1 MNSDSTP
8 AATPP
13 APGGHAPRRFLRRLL
28 RGLAWLALVLLVL
41 AAPTLAYH
49 ARWSWPRA
57 NLPGVGTAQ
66 EQQRAAPAM
75 DPALA
80 TRLMA
85 IVREARST
93 SGLPSLSAAVART
106 DGLDWAGA
114 SGWADIDRRQA
125 AGVASRYRTGSIAKP
140 ITAVAMMR
148 LAEAGALDLDAPGA
162 EVVSGLPPSLA
173 PLTARQLASH
183 TGGVRHYSPMP
194 WGWWWPGW
202 FEANSQRHYP
212 SVEAGLALF
221 ADDRL
226 RFAPGAGFQYS
237 TFGYSLLSRL
247 LEGAA
252 GRPFP
257 ALLAAQVFAPAGMTG
272 TAVDTPGAMPD
283 RVAFY
288 VGQGDRYTAA
298 RPVDSSFRIAGG
310 GLVSTPTD
318 LARFGLALQD
328 GRLLSADGVRR
339 MWTVQPLADGSAN
352 PQNYALGWRVD
363 ESTRLFVDGRPL
375 QVVHHGGSQAG
386 AAAFLLLVP
395 EQGLAVAVMANSSDG
410 RAQVQGTALRLA
422 QELLEVPAAVKVAA
436 DAD

>member
-57 NLPGVGTAQ
+57 TLPGVGTAQ

-212 SVEAGLALF
+212 NVEAGLALF

-288 VGQGDRYTAA
+288 VGHGDRYTAA

-328 GRLLSADGVRR
+328 GRLLPADGVRR

-422 QELLEVPAAVKVAA
+422 QELLEVPAAVKAAA

>member
-422 QELLEVPAAVKVAA
+422 QELLEVPAAVKAAA

>member
-13 APGGHAPRRFLRRLL
+13 APGGHARRFLRRLL

-57 NLPGVGTAQ
+57 TLPGVGTAQ

-140 ITAVAMMR
+140 MTAVAMMR

-226 RFAPGAGFQYS
+226 RFAPGTGFQYS

-288 VGQGDRYTAA
+288 VGHGDRYTAA

-422 QELLEVPAAVKVAA
+422 QELLEVPAAVKAAA

>member
-57 NLPGVGTAQ
+57 NLPEVGTAQ

-237 TFGYSLLSRL
+237 SFGYSLLSRL

-288 VGQGDRYTAA
+288 VGHGDRYTAA

-328 GRLLSADGVRR
+328 GRLLPADGVRR

-422 QELLEVPAAVKVAA
+422 QELLEVPAAVKAAA

>member
-13 APGGHAPRRFLRRLL
+13 APGGHTPRRFLRRLL
-28 RGLAWLALVLLVL
+28 RGLAWLALLLLVL

-57 NLPGVGTAQ
+57 TLPEVGAAQ

-162 EVVSGLPPSLA
+162 EVVAGLPPGLA

-202 FEANSQRHYP
+202 FEANSQQHYP
-212 SVEAGLALF
+212 NVEAGLALF
-221 ADDRL
+221 AGDRL
-226 RFAPGAGFQYS
+226 RFAPGTGFQYS

-257 ALLAAQVFAPAGMTG
+257 ALLATQVFVPAGMTG

-288 VGQGDRYTAA
+288 VGEGGRYTVA

-318 LARFGLALQD
+318 LARFGVAVQD

-410 RAQVQGTALRLA
+410 RAQVQDTALRLA
-422 QELLEVPAAVKVAA
+422 QELLQAPAAMEASA

>member
-57 NLPGVGTAQ
+57 NLPEVGTAQ

-194 WGWWWPGW
+194 WGGWWPGW

-226 RFAPGAGFQYS
+226 RFAPGTGFQYS

-288 VGQGDRYTAA
+288 VGHGDRYTAA

-328 GRLLSADGVRR
+328 GRLLPADGVRR

-422 QELLEVPAAVKVAA
+422 QELVEVPAAVKAAA

>member
-57 NLPGVGTAQ
+57 TLPGVGTAQ

-140 ITAVAMMR
+140 MTAVAMMR

-288 VGQGDRYTAA
+288 VGHGDRYTAA

-328 GRLLSADGVRR
+328 GRLLPADGVRR

-422 QELLEVPAAVKVAA
+422 QELLEVPAAVKAAA

>member
-13 APGGHAPRRFLRRLL
+13 APGRHAPRRFLRRLL
-28 RGLAWLALVLLVL
+28 RGLAWLALLLLVL

-57 NLPGVGTAQ
+57 NLPEVGTAQ
-66 EQQRAAPAM
+66 EQQRVAPAM

-85 IVREARST
+85 IVRDARST

-221 ADDRL
+221 AGDRL

-318 LARFGLALQD
+318 LARFGVAVQD

-410 RAQVQGTALRLA
+410 RAQVQDAALRLA
-422 QELLEVPAAVKVAA
+422 QELLQVPAAVKAA
-436 DAD
+436 AHAD

>member
-28 RGLAWLALVLLVL
+28 RGLAWLALLLLVL

-57 NLPGVGTAQ
+57 TLPEVGAAQ

-202 FEANSQRHYP
+202 FEANSQQHYP
-212 SVEAGLALF
+212 NVEAGLALF
-221 ADDRL
+221 AGDRL
-226 RFAPGAGFQYS
+226 RFAPGTGFQYS

-257 ALLAAQVFAPAGMTG
+257 ALLAAQVFVPAGMTG

-288 VGQGDRYTAA
+288 VGEGGRYTAA

-318 LARFGLALQD
+318 LARFGVAVQD

-410 RAQVQGTALRLA
+410 RAQVQDTALRLA
-422 QELLEVPAAVKVAA
+422 QELLQAPAAMEASA

>member
-28 RGLAWLALVLLVL
+28 RGLAWLALLLLVL

-57 NLPGVGTAQ
+57 NLPEVGTAQ

-140 ITAVAMMR
+140 MTAVAMMR

-375 QVVHHGGSQAG
+375 QVVHHGGTQAG

-410 RAQVQGTALRLA
+410 RAQVQDTALRLA
-422 QELLEVPAAVKVAA
+422 QELLQVPAAVKAA
-436 DAD
+436 AHAD

>member
-57 NLPGVGTAQ
+57 NLPEVGTAQ

-318 LARFGLALQD
+318 LARFGVAVQD
-328 GRLLSADGVRR
+328 GRLLPADGVRR

-422 QELLEVPAAVKVAA
+422 QELVEVPAAVKAAA

>member
-57 NLPGVGTAQ
+57 NLPEVGTAQ

-288 VGQGDRYTAA
+288 VGEGGRYTAA

-328 GRLLSADGVRR
+328 GRLLPADGVRR

-422 QELLEVPAAVKVAA
+422 QELLEVPAAVKAAA

>member
-57 NLPGVGTAQ
+57 TLPGVGTAQ

-422 QELLEVPAAVKVAA
+422 QELVEVPAAVKAAA

>member
-57 NLPGVGTAQ
+57 NLPEVGTAQ

-318 LARFGLALQD
+318 RARFGLALQD

-422 QELLEVPAAVKVAA
+422 QELVEVPAAVKAAA

>member
-57 NLPGVGTAQ
+57 NLPEVGTAQ

-212 SVEAGLALF
+212 NVEAGLALF

-410 RAQVQGTALRLA
+410 RAQVQDTALRLA
-422 QELLEVPAAVKVAA
+422 QELLQVPAAVKAA
-436 DAD
+436 AHAD

>member
-13 APGGHAPRRFLRRLL
+13 APGRHAPRRFLRRLL
-28 RGLAWLALVLLVL
+28 RGLAWLALLLLVL

-57 NLPGVGTAQ
+57 TLPEVGTAQ
-66 EQQRAAPAM
+66 EQQRAAPGM

-85 IVREARST
+85 IVRDARST

-162 EVVSGLPPSLA
+162 EVVAGLPPDLA

-221 ADDRL
+221 AGDRL

-410 RAQVQGTALRLA
+410 RAQVQDTALRLA
-422 QELLEVPAAVKVAA
+422 QELLQVPAAVKAA
-436 DAD
+436 AHAD

>member
-57 NLPGVGTAQ
+57 NLPEVGTAQ

-328 GRLLSADGVRR
+328 GRLLPADGVRR

-422 QELLEVPAAVKVAA
+422 QELLEVPAAVKAAA

>member
-1 MNSDSTP
+1 MNSDSIP

-13 APGGHAPRRFLRRLL
+13 APGGPTPRRFLRRLL

-49 ARWSWPRA
+49 ARWSWARA
-57 NLPGVGTAQ
+57 TLPEVGTAQ

-226 RFAPGAGFQYS
+226 RFAPGTGFQYS

-318 LARFGLALQD
+318 LARFGVAVQD

-422 QELLEVPAAVKVAA
+422 QELVEVPAAVKAAA

>member
-49 ARWSWPRA
+49 ARWSWA
-57 NLPGVGTAQ
+57 CATLPEVGTAQ

-212 SVEAGLALF
+212 NVEAGLALF

-226 RFAPGAGFQYS
+226 RFAPGTGFQYS

-422 QELLEVPAAVKVAA
+422 QELVEVPAAVKAAA

>member
-57 NLPGVGTAQ
+57 NLPEVGTAQ

-328 GRLLSADGVRR
+328 GRLLPADGVRR

-422 QELLEVPAAVKVAA
+422 QELVEVPAAVKAAA

>member
-1 MNSDSTP
+1 MNSDSIP
-8 AATPP
+8 AATPS
-13 APGGHAPRRFLRRLL
+13 APGGHTPRRFVRRLL

-57 NLPGVGTAQ
+57 NLPEVGTAQ

-226 RFAPGAGFQYS
+226 RFAPGTGFQYS

-288 VGQGDRYTAA
+288 VGHGDRYTAA

-422 QELLEVPAAVKVAA
+422 QELVEVPAAVKAAA

>member
-1 MNSDSTP
+1 MNSDSIP

-28 RGLAWLALVLLVL
+28 RGLAWLALLLLVL

-57 NLPGVGTAQ
+57 TLPEVGTAQ

-75 DPALA
+75 DPALS

-162 EVVSGLPPSLA
+162 EVVSGLPPGLA

-247 LEGAA
+247 LEGAS

-257 ALLAAQVFAPAGMTG
+257 ALLDAQVFGPAGMAG

-288 VGQGDRYTAA
+288 VGEGGRYTAA

-318 LARFGLALQD
+318 LARFGVAVQD
-328 GRLLSADGVRR
+328 GRLLSAESIQR

-375 QVVHHGGSQAG
+375 QVVHHGGTQAG

-410 RAQVQGTALRLA
+410 RAQVQDTALRLA
-422 QELLEVPAAVKVAA
+422 QELVQAPAAMEAA
-436 DAD
+436 AEAD

>member
-57 NLPGVGTAQ
+57 NLPEVGTAQ

-140 ITAVAMMR
+140 MTAVAMMR

-226 RFAPGAGFQYS
+226 RFAPGTGFQYS

-288 VGQGDRYTAA
+288 VGHGDRYTAA

-422 QELLEVPAAVKVAA
+422 QELVEVPAAVKAAA

>member
-28 RGLAWLALVLLVL
+28 RGLAWLALLLLVL

-49 ARWSWPRA
+49 ARWSWARA
-57 NLPGVGTAQ
+57 TLPEVGTAQ

-140 ITAVAMMR
+140 MTAVAMMR

-318 LARFGLALQD
+318 LARFGVAVQD

-422 QELLEVPAAVKVAA
+422 QELLEVPAAVKAAA

>member
-1 MNSDSTP
+1 MNS
-8 AATPP
+8 P
-13 APGGHAPRRFLRRLL
+13 APPVSPPPRRPPGLLRRLL
-28 RGLAWLALVLLVL
+28 RSLGWTALVLLVL

-57 NLPGVGTAQ
+57 IVPAVGTAQ
-66 EQQRAAPAM
+66 EQQRAAAGM
-75 DPALA
+75 DPELA
-80 TRLMA
+80 ARLMA
-85 IVREARST
+85 IVRDARAT

-114 SGWADIDRRQA
+114 SGWADIDRGQA

-162 EVVSGLPPSLA
+162 DAVAGLPPALA

-183 TGGVRHYSPMP
+183 TAGVRHYSPMP
-194 WGWWWPGW
+194 YGWLWPGW

-212 SVEAGLALF
+212 SVEAGLAMF

-226 RFAPGAGFQYS
+226 RFAPGTGFQYS

-247 LEGAA
+247 LEGAS

-257 ALLAAQVFAPAGMTG
+257 ELLAAQVFAPAGMTG
-272 TAVDTPGAMPD
+272 TAVDTPDAMPD

-288 VGQGDRYTAA
+288 VGEGGRYTAA

-310 GLVSTPTD
+310 GMVSTPAD
-318 LARFGLALQD
+318 LARLGVALQD
-328 GRLLSADGVRR
+328 GRLLSAEGIRA
-339 MWTVQPLADGSAN
+339 MWTAQPLADGSAN

-363 ESTRLFVDGRPL
+363 QSTRLFVDGRPL
-375 QVVHHGGSQAG
+375 QVVHHGGTQAG

-395 EQGLAVAVMANSSDG
+395 EQGLAVAVMANSISG
-410 RAQVQGTALRLA
+410 RAQVQDTALVLA
-422 QELLEVPAAVKVAA
+422 QELLQVPAKVEATPGA
-436 DAD
+436 D

>member
-1 MNSDSTP
+1 MNSDSIP
-8 AATPP
+8 AATPS
-13 APGGHAPRRFLRRLL
+13 APGGHTPRRFVRRLL
-28 RGLAWLALVLLVL
+28 RGLAWLALLLLVL

-49 ARWSWPRA
+49 ARWSWARA
-57 NLPGVGTAQ
+57 TLPEVGTAQ

-318 LARFGLALQD
+318 LARFGVAVQD

-422 QELLEVPAAVKVAA
+422 QELLEVPAAVKAAA

>member
-1 MNSDSTP
+1 MNSDSTL

-13 APGGHAPRRFLRRLL
+13 APGGHTPRRFLRHLL

-57 NLPGVGTAQ
+57 TLPEVGTAQ
-66 EQQRAAPAM
+66 EQQRVAPGM

-93 SGLPSLSAAVART
+93 SGLPSLSAAVARA

-162 EVVSGLPPSLA
+162 GVVAGLPPVLA

-183 TGGVRHYSPMP
+183 TSGVRHYSPMP

-212 SVEAGLALF
+212 NVEAGLALF
-221 ADDRL
+221 AGDRL
-226 RFAPGAGFQYS
+226 RFAPGTGFQYS

-288 VGQGDRYTAA
+288 VGEGGRYTAA

-318 LARFGLALQD
+318 LARFGVAVQG

-386 AAAFLLLVP
+386 ASAFLLLVP

-410 RAQVQGTALRLA
+410 RAQVQDTALRLA
-422 QELLEVPAAVKVAA
+422 QELLQAPAAMEASA